1 MLLVFDCLR
10 ILFVRFMHILLCLQC
25 KWNRQKKL
33 KENEWLRALWPCY
46 YPMKQTTT
54 TKNNN
59 KTRTILLPLG
69 LHVRLLISTAMIVSW
84 MLTFPLLH
92 RKAYSY
98 TVPSFKNNTTQNA
111 KIYHHKVDN
120 WCEYLSGVAVLK
132 LSVKGRVGYFQH
144 WVTSGNDCLQLNL
157 FTIFEYENLAKLT
170 MGKYFSFDI
179 C

>member
-1 MLLVFDCLR
+1 MTMLLS
-10 ILFVRFMHILLCLQC
+10 H
-25 KWNRQKKL
+25 K
-33 KENEWLRALWPCY
+33 A
-46 YPMKQTTT
+46 
-54 TKNNN
+54 NNN
-59 KTRTILLPLG
+59 NQKQQQNPNHFTPARFTCTSFNFNSNDCVLNVNL
-69 LHVRLLISTAMIVSW
+69 
-84 MLTFPLLH
+84 PLLH